1 MRERLR
7 RWWPWLK
14 ALLGVAIVLAIGR
27 QFWRDLS
34 EHPEVLHRQLH
45 AGWLVLSG
53 VLYLLGLGFSAL
65 TWRRL
70 MAHLG
75 QAPPWWPALRAYY
88 VSHMGKYLP
97 GKAMAIVLR
106 ATLLRHVGTPGG
118 LAAVTALYEVLTT
131 MSAGA
136 LLAAGLFACLGPE
149 GGAAPTWADLKGILR
164 LEVPP
169 SGVLNRPTCVLLS
182 LGLFALTAAPL
193 APPLFNRLVR
203 GLTRQFQGSD
213 AVPLPP
219 LRFAYLVEGWLLTS
233 MEWLLWG
240 ASLVAALEGTVGP
253 GLHWDAAAL
262 GRIVALMGLSYVAG
276 FVIILAP
283 SGLGVREFFLRLFLT
298 TELAALR
305 PEGHEQAAAEAIL
318 VVVVLRLVWTLA
330 EVVLVLSVYWLPG
343 KPVKEEAESA
353 R

>member
-1 MRERLR
+1 MREWLR

-34 EHPEVLHRQLH
+34 EHPEVLRRRLH

-53 VLYLLGLGFSAL
+53 VLYLLGMGFSAVY
-65 TWRRL
+65 WRRL

-75 QAPPWWPALRAYY
+75 YCPPWWPALRAYY

-97 GKAMAIVLR
+97 GKAMALVLR
-106 ATLLRHVGTPGG
+106 ATLLRRVGVPGG

-136 LLAAGLFACLGPE
+136 LLAAVLFAWLGPQD
-149 GGAAPTWADLKGILR
+149 GATPTWAELKGILL

-169 SGVLNRPTCVLLS
+169 SGFVNRPTCVLLS

-193 APPLFNRLVR
+193 APPLFNRLIGR
-203 GLTRQFQGSD
+203 LTRQFRGAD
-213 AVPLPP
+213 AVPPP
-219 LRFAYLVEGWLLTS
+219 PFRLAYLAEGWLLTTL
-233 MEWLLWG
+233 EWLLWG
-240 ASLVAALEGTVGP
+240 ASLATAMEGTVGT
-253 GLHWDAAAL
+253 GLRWNAAAL
-262 GRIVALMGLSYVAG
+262 GRLVALMGLSYVAG
-276 FVIILAP
+276 FVILLAP

-298 TELAALR
+298 SELAGLR
-305 PEGHEQAAAEAIL
+305 PEGHDEAAVEAVL

-330 EVVLVLSVYWLPG
+330 EVILVLAVYWLPG
-343 KPVKEEAESA
+343 QPTQQEMKRAN
-353 R
+353 